1 MKRYFIGRMVA
12 LIPTLVGIS
21 VIAFFLGVLS
31 PGNPA
36 EIALSQGGYEPT
48 AEQIEIMEKEL
59 GLDRPY
65 YIQYFSW
72 LGNTLKG
79 NLGKSYINGRPI
91 SQEISRRLP
100 KTITLATYSIV
111 ITCFLGIGMGILM
124 AWLKDTAFDDFLM
137 TMLNM
142 ILSLPAFWIGLMS
155 ILIFS
160 EKLKLF
166 PTSGYGGLWYM
177 VLPSVTLSAIPSAT
191 IARLMRASLMS
202 EFGKTYYIT
211 AVTRGI
217 TKKQLII
224 NNALPNAIVPILPL
238 IGNFLGGVLGGTVVI
253 ESLFAIPGIGSY
265 AIESIASKD
274 FPALQGYVCV
284 TGIVFIIIS
293 LMVDFIGVLISPKV
307 RLGED

>member
-166 PTSGYGGLWYM
+166 PTSGYGSLW
-177 VLPSVTLSAIPSAT
+177 
-191 IARLMRASLMS
+191 
-202 EFGKTYYIT
+202 
-211 AVTRGI
+211 
-217 TKKQLII
+217 
-224 NNALPNAIVPILPL
+224 
-238 IGNFLGGVLGGTVVI
+238 
-253 ESLFAIPGIGSY
+253 
-265 AIESIASKD
+265 
-274 FPALQGYVCV
+274 
-284 TGIVFIIIS
+284 
-293 LMVDFIGVLISPKV
+293 
-307 RLGED
+307 